1 MLYLISYDIPIDK
14 RRLAIAR
21 MLEGSGQ
28 RVQRSV
34 FECDLSDAQWSILR
48 RRLLKQMNTSED
60 SLRIYRLCAA
70 CYKHVEIHGPGPAIE
85 SSPDIIII

>member
-34 FECDLSDAQWSILR
+34 FECDLSDAQW
-48 RRLLKQMNTSED
+48 T
-60 SLRIYRLCAA
+60 YYAAA
-70 CYKHVEIHGPGPAIE
+70 C
-85 SSPDIIII
+85 SSR